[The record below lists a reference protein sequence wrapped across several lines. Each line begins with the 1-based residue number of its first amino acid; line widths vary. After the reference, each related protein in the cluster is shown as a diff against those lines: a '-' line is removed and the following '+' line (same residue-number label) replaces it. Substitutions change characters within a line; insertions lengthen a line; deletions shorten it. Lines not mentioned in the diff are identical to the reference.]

1 MKALVALLPLLLVG
15 CLLPGRRSEP
25 VVFHAF
31 SSPSSY
37 VAAKTGTAIH
47 LPRAVLP
54 AGLRRPSLVIENGGA
69 VRVEDGHRWLGPLES
84 ALPEALGRRL
94 TALKG
99 FPCASQP
106 PPDDH
111 LVLLIEVLRMDVVD
125 SRARLRLRIRIERS
139 DGRRGPEA
147 ENEWL
152 SPLAGP
158 SAGEFV
164 AAQSANL
171 DQAAASL
178 VPFLTSP

>member
-1 MKALVALLPLLLVG
+1 MRVLAALLPLLLVG

-31 SSPSSY
+31 SVPPA
-37 VAAKTGTAIH
+37 VATKPRPTVH
-47 LPRAVLP
+47 VPRAVLP
-54 AGLRRPSLVIENGGA
+54 AGLRRPSLVIESREA
-69 VRVEDGHRWLGPLES
+69 VRVEDSHRWLGPLES
-84 ALPEALGRRL
+84 TLPEAIGRRL
-94 TALKG
+94 TALTG
-99 FPCASQP
+99 LPCTSQP
-106 PPDDH
+106 PPEDH

-125 SRARLRLRIRIERS
+125 ARARMRLRLRIELS
-139 DGRRGPEA
+139 DGKRGA
-147 ENEWL
+147 EGEYEWH

-178 VPFLTSP
+178 VPFLTSQ